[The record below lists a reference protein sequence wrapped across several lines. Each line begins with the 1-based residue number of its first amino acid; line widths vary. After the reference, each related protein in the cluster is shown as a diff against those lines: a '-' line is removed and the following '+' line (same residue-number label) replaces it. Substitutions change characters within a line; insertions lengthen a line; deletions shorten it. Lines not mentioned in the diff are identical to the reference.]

1 MPFRDCLQTN
11 RFEYKYLIDEAQ
23 AHAIR
28 AYIKRLLVP
37 DPYARSAAD
46 CRYFVHSLYCDSPA
60 LSLYWATQHG
70 LKNRFKLR
78 VRFYD
83 DEPGHPAFFEI
94 KRRVSGVI
102 IKSRCMLPKPTAR
115 RLLFGSASPA
125 EVINEAPDQRQFA
138 ALQEFWNLYQTLSAR
153 PIAYVSYTREAYVHP
168 TSNDVRLT
176 FDRGLMAGAHDP
188 ARCLHVPEKQRRAE
202 LPRVLLELKFTDRYP
217 QWMAPLAA
225 SLNLHRISFAKYC
238 CCLDALCAGRPVEG
252 RFFQEVA

>member
-1 MPFRDCLQTN
+1 MPFRDRLQAN

-28 AYIKRLLVP
+28 AYIRRVLVP

-46 CRYFVHSLYCDSPA
+46 CRYFVHS
-60 LSLYWATQHG
+60 
-70 LKNRFKLR
+70 
-78 VRFYD
+78 D

-115 RLLFGSASPA
+115 RLLLGSGTPA
-125 EVINEAPDQRQFA
+125 DVINEALDQRQFA

-176 FDRGLMAGAHDP
+176 FDRELTAGAYDP
-188 ARCLHVPEKQRRAE
+188 ARCLHVPVRQRRAE

-225 SLNLHRISFAKYC
+225 SLNLHRTSFAKYC